1 MAWLLHFLSRMEEE
15 KVMLQENKIDSIG
28 ESRPILQQED
38 GKIALPI
45 LLWFMGVPGF
55 IVILLW
61 AFFFRG

>member
-1 MAWLLHFLSRMEEE
+1 
-15 KVMLQENKIDSIG
+15 MLQENKIDSIG

>member
-1 MAWLLHFLSRMEEE
+1 MEQE
-15 KVMLQENKIDSIG
+15 KAMLQENKVSSID
-28 ESRPILQQED
+28 ESTPTLKQVE
-38 GKIALPI
+38 GKIAFPI

>member
-1 MAWLLHFLSRMEEE
+1 
-15 KVMLQENKIDSIG
+15 MLQENQTDSVV
-28 ESRPILQQED
+28 EATPILKSEE
-38 GKIALPI
+38 GKVAVPI